1 MLKSYTQQKLEAQ
14 RGGDIREI
22 VIESLR
28 QHRGLR
34 NMVMLVSVDLEITDT
49 TLYRWCDELGIDID
63 EYRRPAVG
71 NVRSYWLSDNRP
83 HSHRCAL
90 VTCAGLLVHSWTLYR
105 TCVSVASLTW
115 GGAKADVVP
124 ER

>member
-71 NVRSYWLSDNRP
+71 N
-83 HSHRCAL
+83 
-90 VTCAGLLVHSWTLYR
+90 
-105 TCVSVASLTW
+105 
-115 GGAKADVVP
+115 GGG
-124 ER
+124 E